1 MPGKTS
7 NAEKIVSRVKGLAN
21 HLQEGEV
28 PLYVV
33 PAFWDTG
40 PEQSRTACDVILTNQ
55 RIFGYYYRQF
65 PREHLFL
72 DALILSNIKT
82 ATWREKDFEPVFREI
97 RINDGSRTVY
107 VRAPRQKCEAL
118 YKELR
123 QVLSTP
129 LVEPRG
135 GSIEQSTPASSS
147 SDATVTPEAIT
158 NSPLIERQQIHRE
171 FNTSPLAVWL
181 LFVGGVILEVLGV
194 ILWTNTN
201 SIATGLPLFF
211 AGFVA
216 VAIGF
221 FIRRQ
226 ERSS

>member
-1 MPGKTS
+1 MSKKAG
-7 NAEKIVSRVKGLAN
+7 NAERIIARTKGLAN

-28 PLYVV
+28 PLLSV

-40 PEQSRTACDVILTNQ
+40 LEQARTACDVIITNQ

-72 DALILSNIKT
+72 DAVDIAKIKT
-82 ATWREKDFEPVFREI
+82 ATWREKDFEPVFREM
-97 RINDGSRTVY
+97 RINDGTRTVY

-123 QVLSTP
+123 AVLALP
-129 LVEPRG
+129 
-135 GSIEQSTPASSS
+135 IAEQSKDITKRNEEPYALDVRPARESSTH
-147 SDATVTPEAIT
+147 AVVC
-158 NSPLIERQQIHRE
+158 ERQKVHRE
-171 FNTSPLAVWL
+171 FNTSPLAIWL
-181 LFVGGVILEVLGV
+181 LFVGGVILEVIGV
-194 ILWTNTN
+194 LLWSNTQ

-216 VAIGF
+216 VAVGF
-221 FIRRQ
+221 IVRRQ
-226 ERSS
+226 GQRT